1 MIINTNISA
10 LNAWRNVTQT
20 DNSLSKSLERLSSGF
35 RINRAADDAAG
46 LAISEKMRG
55 QVSGLNQAVR
65 NAQDAISLIQTGE
78 GALNESTS
86 IAQRVRELAD
96 QAASDTNTMSDR
108 FQIQQ
113 EVNQLTI
120 ELTRVSTAT
129 EFNTKKLL
137 DGTFNGTF
145 QIGANAGQTI
155 SVKIGAMDA
164 KTLGVSNTADKLAV
178 DAGTSSIDAASAT
191 NSMANVSNNVF
202 TVKFHANA
210 TTTSQL
216 DADLVSAS
224 GTIVATTTDVGAVTT
239 SIVFAVAAGA
249 TNAAYLQ
256 NSASAGTVTVQ
267 MAAVATAGTSA
278 TVAALEKGMGISVLT
293 QADAGSALNK
303 LDSATNQISSQRAQL
318 GAVQN
323 RLEHTIA
330 NLSVAS
336 ENLTAAES
344 RIRDVDMASEM
355 SVFTRN
361 QILMQAG
368 TAMLAQANQKP
379 QAVLQLL
386 R

>member
-55 QVSGLNQAVR
+55 QISGLNQAVR

-86 IAQRVRELAD
+86 IAQRIRELSD
-96 QAASDTNTMSDR
+96 QAASDTNTLSDR
-108 FQIQQ
+108 YQIQQ
-113 EVNQLTI
+113 EVNQLSG
-120 ELTRVSTAT
+120 ELTRISGST

-164 KTLGVSNTADKLAV
+164 QTLGVTNSGDKLVV
-178 DAGTSSIDAASAT
+178 DAGTSVVDAASTT
-191 NSMANVSNNVF
+191 NAMTKLASNIF
-202 TVKFHANA
+202 TVKFYADA
-210 TTTSQL
+210 TTTTQI
-216 DADLVSAS
+216 DADLVAAN
-224 GTIVATTTDVGAVTT
+224 GTTLATMTGIAATANDLTFTVTNTSYLQAGQATGTLTVRVGAN
-239 SIVFAVAAGA
+239 VA
-249 TNAAYLQ
+249 
-256 NSASAGTVTVQ
+256 
-267 MAAVATAGTSA
+267 AGTSA
-278 TVAALEKGMGISVLT
+278 TVVSLADKDGLSVLT
-293 QADAGSALNK
+293 QADAGNALNK

-344 RIRDVDMASEM
+344 RIRDVDMAAEM

>member
-65 NAQDAISLIQTGE
+65 NSQDAISLIQTGE

-86 IAQRVRELAD
+86 IAQRIRELAD
-96 QAASDTNTMSDR
+96 QAASDTNTLSDR
-108 FQIQQ
+108 YQIQQ
-113 EVNQLTI
+113 EVNQLSG
-120 ELTRVSTAT
+120 EVTRISGST

-164 KTLGVSNTADKLAV
+164 KTLGMTNISDKLVV
-178 DAGTSSIDAASAT
+178 DSGSTTIDSASAT
-191 NSMANVSNNVF
+191 NAMTNLASNIF
-202 TVKFHANA
+202 TVKFYTDA
-210 TTTSQL
+210 TTATQIN
-216 DADLVSAS
+216 ADLVAANGVSLATVTGVSATAS
-224 GTIVATTTDVGAVTT
+224 DLSFAVTNTTYLQAGQTAGTLTVRVGA
-239 SIVFAVAAGA
+239 
-249 TNAAYLQ
+249 N
-256 NSASAGTVTVQ
+256 VQ
-267 MAAVATAGTSA
+267 TGTSA
-278 TVAALEKGMGISVLT
+278 TVAALAGGDGISVLS
-293 QADAGSALNK
+293 QADAGNALNK

-344 RIRDVDMASEM
+344 RIRDVDMAAEM

>member
-20 DNSLSKSLERLSSGF
+20 DDAMSKSLERLSSGF

-55 QVSGLNQAVR
+55 QISGLNQAVR

-86 IAQRVRELAD
+86 IGQRIRELAD
-96 QAASDTNTMSDR
+96 QAASDTNTLSDR
-108 FQIQQ
+108 YQIQQ
-113 EVNQLTI
+113 EVNQLTG
-120 ELTRVSTAT
+120 ELTRISNDT

-137 DGTFNGTF
+137 NGSFQNATF
-145 QIGANAGQTI
+145 QIGANANQDI
-155 SVKIGAMDA
+155 KVSIADMGASA
-164 KTLGVSNTADKLAV
+164 LGVTNTVNEAVV
-178 DAGTSSIDAASAT
+178 DANSVGVNTTGATMSGLKSNIFTVQFVANGSSIDANLIAADGST
-191 NSMANVSNNVF
+191 VTTVANVTASSVITFNTTNTSYATSTAGGSIAV
-202 TVKFHANA
+202 TVGA
-210 TTTSQL
+210 TITTGSL
-216 DADLVSAS
+216 ALAVLAS
-224 GTIVATTTDVGAVTT
+224 GDG
-239 SIVFAVAAGA
+239 
-249 TNAAYLQ
+249 L
-256 NSASAGTVTVQ
+256 
-267 MAAVATAGTSA
+267 
-278 TVAALEKGMGISVLT
+278 SVLD
-293 QADAGSALNK
+293 QSDASNALTK
-303 LDSATNQISSQRAQL
+303 TDSAINQISSQRAQL